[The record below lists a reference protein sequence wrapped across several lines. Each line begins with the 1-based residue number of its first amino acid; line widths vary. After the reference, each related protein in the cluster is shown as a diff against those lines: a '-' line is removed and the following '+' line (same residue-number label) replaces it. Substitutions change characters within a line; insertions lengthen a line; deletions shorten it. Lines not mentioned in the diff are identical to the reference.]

1 MCIVETRTHCWR
13 KLKRIYI
20 IRKTTYVHGQKT
32 INIIIFQMAILTK
45 LIQPFSTI
53 PTKIQDD
60 LYIEIYN
67 FIPKF
72 HMEIQEQPK

>member
-1 MCIVETRTHCWR
+1 MFMD
-13 KLKRIYI
+13 
-20 IRKTTYVHGQKT
+20 

-45 LIQPFSTI
+45 LIQTFSTI